1 MTTMDELIE
10 EILVEYE
17 PRFIPEDVQGRLQR
31 PLRPQ
36 RPFIDLDDQVPPPVG
51 LPADEWVEILTDA
64 KDEFEVDGAAA
75 DPKFCSQLRCNFG
88 PTHLARVKSL
98 LTSSCFSGPRRHT
111 RPRDELQYNDTYPRS
126 CAIRGLHIN
135 CRSSGQSW
143 RLAQQRK
150 TEIGLE
156 ARNPFHSRRFR
167 LQVLIQMA
175 HPSEA
180 H

>member
-75 DPKFCSQLRCNFG
+75 VFSTWRVEVEDPLDIG
-88 PTHLARVKSL
+88 DIEIAD
-98 LTSSCFSGPRRHT
+98 GMHT
-111 RPRDELQYNDTYPRS
+111 R
-126 CAIRGLHIN
+126 AG
-135 CRSSGQSW
+135 
-143 RLAQQRK
+143 RLA
-150 TEIGLE
+150 LD
-156 ARNPFHSRRFR
+156 AR
-167 LQVLIQMA
+167 LIDA
-175 HPSEA
+175 RAALLLAALPEDNEFILRIKFLREHAEGG
-180 H
+180 